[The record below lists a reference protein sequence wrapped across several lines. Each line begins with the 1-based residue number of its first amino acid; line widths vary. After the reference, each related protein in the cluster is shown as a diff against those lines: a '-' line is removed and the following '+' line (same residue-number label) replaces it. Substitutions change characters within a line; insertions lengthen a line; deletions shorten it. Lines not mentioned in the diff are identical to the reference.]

1 MDSDYG
7 EREGTARARRAGG
20 LRARRVRGRARR
32 PAWPPTARTTTGP
45 LYHHFGSKLGL
56 YAFVRD
62 DVERRVTDRL
72 EGALAVTIHDDV
84 GAALVVAFD
93 YALRAGFARMLSEP
107 HPEARPDPVA
117 AVLGEPPVG
126 AMLAAAWRAGL
137 GAAAD
142 GVDARAR
149 ARRAAR
155 AHSSGVSGSRSDVRW
170 NSRPL
175 SSSEPWSPVS
185 RKPSASKAASSFW

>member
-1 MDSDYG
+1 M
-7 EREGTARARRAGG
+7 REWMPTPASAK
-20 LRARRVRGRARR
+20 GRLVLAALEAFGRDGYEAVHVGR
-32 PAWPPTARTTTGP
+32 LAEAAETTTGP

-56 YAFVRD
+56 YSFVRE

-107 HPEARPDPVA
+107 HPEGRADPVA
-117 AVLGEPPVG
+117 LVLGEPPVG

-137 GAAAD
+137 AAAAD
-142 GVDARAR
+142 GTDPERVRDALRGLTRPADLPVPARA
-149 ARRAAR
+149 
-155 AHSSGVSGSRSDVRW
+155 
-170 NSRPL
+170 
-175 SSSEPWSPVS
+175 
-185 RKPSASKAASSFW
+185 

>member
-1 MDSDYG
+1 MREWIPTTASAKG
-7 EREGTARARRAGG
+7 RLVLAALEAFGREGYEAVHVGHLAAE
-20 LRARRVRGRARR
+20 AQ
-32 PAWPPTARTTTGP
+32 TTTGP

-137 GAAAD
+137 GATAD
-142 GVDARAR
+142 GVEPERVRDALRGLTRPAL
-149 ARRAAR
+149 A
-155 AHSSGVSGSRSDVRW
+155 VPVRT
-170 NSRPL
+170 
-175 SSSEPWSPVS
+175 
-185 RKPSASKAASSFW
+185 

>member
-1 MDSDYG
+1 MQ
-7 EREGTARARRAGG
+7 EWIPIPGTAKARLVEAAVHQFETAGYDAVNVTELAAKAG
-20 LRARRVRGRARR
+20 V
-32 PAWPPTARTTTGP
+32 TTGS

-142 GVDARAR
+142 GVDPER
-149 ARRAAR
+149 
-155 AHSSGVSGSRSDVRW
+155 VRDALRGLI
-170 NSRPL
+170 RPAL
-175 SSSEPWSPVS
+175 AVPV
-185 RKPSASKAASSFW
+185 RT